1 MCAWGGGAVVW
12 SGSDSP
18 CFLLVL
24 LSDLGLLID
33 QVAGKE
39 KLDWKGNVVTNLY
52 CEHTTCDPETLALL
66 LSILTHVLGRKG
78 RVRSSLEH
86 SQPRLE
92 FWLCH
97 FQAGR
102 P

>member
-1 MCAWGGGAVVW
+1 MCAWVGGAVVW

-52 CEHTTCDPETLALL
+52 CEHTTCDPDP
-66 LSILTHVLGRKG
+66 VLQ
-78 RVRSSLEH
+78 SS
-86 SQPRLE
+86 SWPC
-92 FWLCH
+92 F
-97 FQAGR
+97 
-102 P
+102 

>member
-1 MCAWGGGAVVW
+1 MRAWGGLGLVQT
-12 SGSDSP
+12 P

-39 KLDWKGNVVTNLY
+39 KLDCLERKCGHQPY
-52 CEHTTCDPETLALL
+52 SEHTTCDPETLALL

-78 RVRSSLEH
+78 KGQELS
-86 SQPRLE
+86 
-92 FWLCH
+92 
-97 FQAGR
+97 
-102 P
+102 